1 MGLPKLWEGEMDVSR
16 WEKRREELVKLFA
29 EEVYGVCPEEF
40 ETSFRLLGESPALG
54 GKAVL
59 RRVEIT
65 VKGPYGE
72 YAFPFCLYLP
82 EKRPAPVF
90 VYFSALAG
98 DVTDVPEEKR
108 MFAPPVELVTSQGFA
123 FASVPCP
130 LLKADAEDGF
140 RQGLA
145 PAFEREGET
154 RPDTAWA
161 TLAIW
166 GFGASR
172 ILDYLETVPED
183 VDSQNSALI
192 GFSRCGKAAAY
203 AGARDT
209 RFKLV
214 IPHSAGCSGA
224 VIARG
229 TTGETVKN
237 INDSFPFWFDG
248 RYKKYNDR
256 EEEMPFD
263 FHMLLACVAP
273 RLLYVTSSDQD
284 LWCDPPGAFRAWLES
299 RDAFGLYGLPVP
311 NPADFPAPLP
321 PVNQP
326 VWVGNMAY
334 HVKTGGHSL
343 TEYDWE
349 QFCRFFKEHMG

>member
-237 INDSFPFWFDG
+237 INE
-248 RYKKYNDR
+248 DR
-256 EEEMPFD
+256 KS
-263 FHMLLACVAP
+263 V
-273 RLLYVTSSDQD
+273 V
-284 LWCDPPGAFRAWLES
+284 
-299 RDAFGLYGLPVP
+299 
-311 NPADFPAPLP
+311 
-321 PVNQP
+321 
-326 VWVGNMAY
+326 
-334 HVKTGGHSL
+334 
-343 TEYDWE
+343 
-349 QFCRFFKEHMG
+349 